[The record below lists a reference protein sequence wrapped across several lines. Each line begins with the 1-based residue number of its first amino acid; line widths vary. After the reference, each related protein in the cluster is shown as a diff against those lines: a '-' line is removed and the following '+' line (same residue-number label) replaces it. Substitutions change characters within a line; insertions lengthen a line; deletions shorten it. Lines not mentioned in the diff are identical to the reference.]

1 MAREIIKF
9 SCDIYKNKQD
19 LNIHCWAGKS
29 RSQAI
34 AFCLNQYFNMFC
46 ENNEEDYIWNLGN
59 SIDDFMGNSDVIKI
73 LTKEIYCLNS
83 GY

>member
-1 MAREIIKF
+1 MARQIIKF
-9 SCDIYKNKQD
+9 ANNVYKNKQD

-46 ENNEEDYIWNLGN
+46 ENNEEDYIRNLSY
-59 SIDDFMGNSDVIKI
+59 SIDNFMGNADVIQV
-73 LTKEIYCLNS
+73 LTKEIYCLNNV
-83 GY
+83 Y

>member
-9 SCDIYKNKQD
+9 SCNIYKKKQD

-46 ENNEEDYIWNLGN
+46 ENNEEDYI
-59 SIDDFMGNSDVIKI
+59 
-73 LTKEIYCLNS
+73 
-83 GY
+83 